1 MNKKLIIWP
10 IIILII
16 FIISKITLN
25 TFDLEYQSWVYY
37 LILILTAVYILI
49 VSNYYMIKANDKLT
63 AKIFNLFALNFI
75 FLTIFAITFIIALTF
90 YGYDYKIKG
99 KYLRNDTL
107 LQLRPNKELYAYKNF
122 ILKSKT
128 PIVQTP
134 IQVNTQYSWC
144 FFER

>member
-1 MNKKLIIWP
+1 M
-10 IIILII
+10 I

-37 LILILTAVYILI
+37 LLLILMAVYILI
-49 VSNYYMIKANDKLT
+49 VNNYYIIKANDKLT

-75 FLTIFAITFIIALTF
+75 FLTIFAIIFITALTF

-134 IQVNTQYSWC
+134 I
-144 FFER
+144 

>member
-10 IIILII
+10 IIILMI

-37 LILILTAVYILI
+37 LLLILMTVYILI

-75 FLTIFAITFIIALTF
+75 FLTIFAIIFITALTF

-99 KYLRNDTL
+99 KYLRNNTL

-134 IQVNTQYSWC
+134 I
-144 FFER
+144 

>member
-10 IIILII
+10 IIILMI

-37 LILILTAVYILI
+37 LLLILMAVYILI
-49 VSNYYMIKANDKLT
+49 VSNYYIIKANDKLT

-75 FLTIFAITFIIALTF
+75 FLTIFAIIFITALTF

-134 IQVNTQYSWC
+134 I
-144 FFER
+144 

>member
-10 IIILII
+10 IIILMI

-37 LILILTAVYILI
+37 LLLILMAVYILI
-49 VSNYYMIKANDKLT
+49 VSNYYIIKANDKLT

-128 PIVQTP
+128 PIVQTS
-134 IQVNTQYSWC
+134 I
-144 FFER
+144 